1 MKHIKKFNELLSTLG
16 SLVGKGSG
24 IIGSVMPKVSI
35 IDKFYK
41 EDRDLG
47 KVILEHI
54 NNMSKNYNRT
64 GVYDETTINQA
75 NNYWYYFVDKI
86 FKTSGDKYK
95 IDIIKHLDYKT
106 KNVPEYTVTIGK
118 AGIKPEQV
126 EKRLSGREIRVRD
139 TEGGRQS
146 KRSYSNSNIQPESER
161 LDIDQNLAKNIYL
174 AAESVWK
181 EVHKNIKDDA
191 RGK

>member
-1 MKHIKKFNELLSTLG
+1 MKHIKKFNELFSSLG
-16 SLVGKGSG
+16 SLVGKGAG

-47 KVILEHI
+47 KVILDHI
-54 NNMSKNYNRT
+54 DNMPKIYNRT

-75 NNYWYYFVDKI
+75 NNNWYYFVDKI
-86 FKTSGDKYK
+86 FKNSGEKYK

-106 KNVPEYTVTIGK
+106 KNVPEYTVTISK

-139 TEGGRQS
+139 TEGGRQN
-146 KRSYSNSNIQPESER
+146 KRSYSNSNIQGESER
-161 LDIDQNLAKNIYL
+161 LDIDQNLAQNIYL